1 MKFPSLTKLARAITG
16 RNPQARYD
24 AAGTGRRMRGWN
36 PPKSGPNLAMAGV
49 ELLRA
54 RARDAAEDP
63 AAGNGTVSGRCRCG
77 RSGQEGSPVA

>member
-1 MKFPSLTKLARAITG
+1 MKFPSLTKIARAITG
-16 RNPQARYD
+16 RSPQARYD

-54 RARDAAEDP
+54 RARDAERNDW
-63 AAGNGTVSGRCRCG
+63 AGESASQRWVTNLVGWASRPG
-77 RSGQEGSPVA
+77 